1 MRIRHKTLQ
10 VNYSSK
16 EEGLELIKRDLF
28 THPPHR
34 VSQTIN
40 SFTKQKENTHGGGKK
55 KIMESQ

>member
-28 THPPHR
+28 THPPP
-34 VSQTIN
+34 IE
-40 SFTKQKENTHGGGKK
+40 FPKQ
-55 KIMESQ
+55 